1 MTKFLKT
8 LACVLFLSGL
18 TTGAAQAQSRI
29 DLARQYV
36 ELPAVQQMMRDMFS
50 PETMYL
56 QMKASMP
63 PGSKVS
69 ASKQRR
75 IGKVMSQGM
84 LQVLPTFNK
93 VMIRESARAFTKAE
107 LKAMIAFYS
116 SPEGASI
123 LRKSTGFMNKSLA
136 KIAPQMQA
144 VQKAVT
150 PAIIKILKD

>member
-1 MTKFLKT
+1 MKTLLKT
-8 LACVLFLSGL
+8 LALLL
-18 TTGAAQAQSRI
+18 LMTGTAQAQSRME
-29 DLARQYV
+29 LARQYV

-63 PGSKVS
+63 AAAKISNAK
-69 ASKQRR
+69 KRR
-75 IGKVMSQGM
+75 IGNVMSQGM
-84 LQVLPTFNK
+84 MQVLPTFNK

-107 LKAMIAFYS
+107 LKAMVTFYS

-150 PAIIKILKD
+150 PAIINILKD